1 MEGGEGEKPIVSDA
15 GWAINREKWGQIE
28 EIKWDRKNDEVRAS
42 CHKTEPFVTTFQTNF
57 PETQQTHINVF

>member
-1 MEGGEGEKPIVSDA
+1 MEGEKPIVCDA

-42 CHKTEPFVTTFQTNF
+42 CHKTEPFVNIFQTKTRQ
-57 PETQQTHINVF
+57 TQIQR